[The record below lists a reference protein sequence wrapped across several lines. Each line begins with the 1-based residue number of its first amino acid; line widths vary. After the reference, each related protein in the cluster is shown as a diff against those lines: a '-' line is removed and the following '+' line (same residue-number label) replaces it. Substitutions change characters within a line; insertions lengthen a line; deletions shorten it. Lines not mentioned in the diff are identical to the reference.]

1 MRRLGLALAFVIVA
15 GAAFA
20 GGWYG
25 RPPVVITETVTE
37 TVTQTVEV
45 ERKVPWDEP
54 MLFGPEEFKVKF
66 TEAMQW
72 LKEVEPETYW
82 HFAESIDQIVYT
94 EDEYAM
100 VVTPTRTILAPPH
113 LLELSKAAIAGLL
126 IHESVHVEQH
136 QRVLETGVLLT
147 REQQETEATI
157 AEIEFYRR
165 HGIDDEA
172 EFTENALASRWWENL
187 N

>member
-82 HFAESIDQIVYT
+82 HFAESIDQIVYVPG
-94 EDEYAM
+94 EWGKIIQ
-100 VVTPTRTILAPPH
+100 PTRTVIAD
-113 LLELSKAAIAGLL
+113 EDTFASDVEAIAGFFV
-126 IHESVHVEQH
+126 HETVHMDQY
-136 QRVLETGVLLT
+136 QSYLETGVQLT
-147 REQQETEATI
+147 REQYETEAAL

-165 HGIDDEA
+165 HGVDWAIPYIE
-172 EFTENALASRWWENL
+172 EALANRWWENA